1 MGFRFSEGDI
11 YWISMQYS
19 FKVFYWLR
27 IVMEKS
33 FLSCGI
39 SYFGYFFFTSIP
51 GIMAPVAGHLI
62 KLSLGKCLDGSIISN
77 TPEHFLRTIQKP
89 ITSAF

>member
-1 MGFRFSEGDI
+1 LVKNSDGEELSI
-11 YWISMQYS
+11 LWYLILWI
-19 FKVFYWLR
+19 
-27 IVMEKS
+27 
-33 FLSCGI
+33 
-39 SYFGYFFFTSIP
+39 FFFTSIP